1 MSQAG
6 FPGQP
11 LQDLR
16 TMIGNVLLPEF
27 TLWETF
33 SEAVEVAFE
42 TAAECG
48 VCIDMEEAEIDFSKG
63 MCFLP
68 EFCDIMPIT
77 ISTKDRLTWL
87 GKEWKKVLSSVLFT
101 VDFLLCFILCILA

>member
-1 MSQAG
+1 MFLLAINHANMSDTIKEL
-6 FPGQP
+6 P
-11 LQDLR
+11 
-16 TMIGNVLLPEF
+16 NLPEF

-87 GKEWKKVLSSVLFT
+87 GKEWKKV
-101 VDFLLCFILCILA
+101 

>member
-1 MSQAG
+1 MFLLAINHANMSDTIKEL
-6 FPGQP
+6 P
-11 LQDLR
+11 
-16 TMIGNVLLPEF
+16 NLPEF

-48 VCIDMEEAEIDFSKG
+48 VRIDMEEAEIDFSKG

-87 GKEWKKVLSSVLFT
+87 GKEWKKV
-101 VDFLLCFILCILA
+101 